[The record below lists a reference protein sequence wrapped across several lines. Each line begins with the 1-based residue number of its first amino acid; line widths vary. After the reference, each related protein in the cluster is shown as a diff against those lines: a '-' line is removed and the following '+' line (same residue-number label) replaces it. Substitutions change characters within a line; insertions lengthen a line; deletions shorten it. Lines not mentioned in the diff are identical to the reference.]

1 MSAKKMVSKLQETVW
16 IQMHPGFL
24 TSITIFV
31 MLTQPC
37 QRILFCMVLLV
48 YELYVT
54 CCNFFLA
61 GHTLQTVSTQHQ
73 QGVLLLW
80 VPREEDRPYQ
90 AQKSQIRQNGL
101 LWASVHSQQIF
112 KRYVGHGCQN
122 CFKLQMENAALLII
136 LGCVHGTLKNAACPP
151 NLVIQSARKIITL
164 FVPTGKKWL
173 SRDGASVKWPN
184 LMVEL

>member
-1 MSAKKMVSKLQETVW
+1 MWTRT
-16 IQMHPGFL
+16 HPGLL
-24 TSITIFV
+24 TAITIFA

-37 QRILFCMVLLV
+37 QRIFLFFMVLSV

-80 VPREEDRPYQ
+80 VPREEDRTYQ

-101 LWASVHSQQIF
+101 LWASVHSPQIF
-112 KRYVGHGCQN
+112 KRYVGHGCQHY
-122 CFKLQMENAALLII
+122 FRLQMENAALMVI
-136 LGCVHGTLKNAACPP
+136 LGCVFAQGCSLPSKLSHTVSPKNNNIVCS
-151 NLVIQSARKIITL
+151 N
-164 FVPTGKKWL
+164 GKKMTFSWW
-173 SRDGASVKWPN
+173 SQC
-184 LMVEL
+184 